1 MTNESLLHHLL
12 PLAKRS
18 FYNLSHDPDG
28 RGERTIQEYS
38 TELES
43 DIADITSWVQCD
55 VHIVLLSETIS
66 KYKKN
71 YEKQLSAWLSS
82 QSNCASSFITGGS
95 NFPVSQQQKRHRWAD
110 NHYNRFRTWRTRALK
125 AIKNFYTPSVDALEH
140 IKQKLADAL
149 KLHSF
154 MKSVNSAHLDF
165 VKNPQSIDA
174 LDLPDSWKIKIRSF
188 VPQNSWMKHPFAT
201 YMLTNNKARIKMYES
216 RIKVLEEK
224 NDNASLIGKK
234 AIPFAGGLVILNYAD
249 DRIQIKHNEKPS
261 REIINRIKS
270 NGFHW
275 SPLNT
280 VWQRQITEQAIFKA
294 SELTGINHDNLTS
307 KNNDKG

>member
-1 MTNESLLHHLL
+1 MTNESLLNHLL

-18 FYNLSHDPDG
+18 FSNLSHDPDG

-38 TELES
+38 TELEN
-43 DIADITSWVQCD
+43 DIADITQWAQSENQKE
-55 VHIVLLSETIS
+55 LLTESLCR
-66 KYKKN
+66 YAAN
-71 YEKQLSAWLSS
+71 YEKYLSAWLSS

-110 NHYNRFRTWRTRALK
+110 NHYNTFREWRTRVLK
-125 AIKNFYTPSVDALEH
+125 AIKKFYTPSVDALELNR
-140 IKQKLADAL
+140 QKLADAL

-154 MKSVNSAHLDF
+154 MKVVNSAHRDF
-165 VKNPQSIDA
+165 MKNPQSIDA
-174 LDLPDSWKIKIRSF
+174 LQLSDTWKIKIRSF
-188 VPQNSWMKHPFAT
+188 VPQYAWIKHPFAP
-201 YMLTNNKARIKMYES
+201 YQFTNNKARIKMYES

-224 NDNASLIGKK
+224 NSKAEAIGKK
-234 AIPFAGGLVILNYAD
+234 EIPFADGMVILSYTE
-249 DRIQIKHNEKPS
+249 DRIQIKHNKKPP

-275 SPLNT
+275 SPLNK

-294 SELTGINHDNLTS
+294 SQLTGINHEILTS
-307 KNNDKG
+307 KDNDKE